1 VRRAAGLLLVLS
13 TIAVIPRTTIAVI
26 PRSEATRNL
35 SGFERSLASLGMTGK
50 GATPSA
56 RREPADLVITGG
68 TVVTVDEKFS
78 VHSPG
83 AVAIRK
89 GEILAVGPAAE
100 IGAKYTARERF
111 DASGKIV
118 LPGLVNTHTHAAMTL
133 LRGLADD
140 LPLDRWLTE
149 HIFPAEGKNVSPGF
163 VYDGTLLAA
172 LEMIEGGTTAFADMY
187 YFESDVARAVDKA
200 GLRAVLGETFI
211 DFPVPDH
218 KDLRET
224 LAFMEAF
231 AKKWKGHPR
240 ITPAA
245 APHAAYTCSK
255 ETLLAARDFA
265 HRERLPLLIHVAESP
280 KELEDARKKW
290 RRTPVAYLA
299 SIGFFDPPAMG
310 PRLPILGAHAI
321 WMDSNDRSLVRQYGV
336 AVSHNPESNMKLASG
351 VADVAEWEKEGILWG
366 IGTDGPAGSNNDLS
380 MFEAMDFT
388 GKLAKMNEED
398 PTVLPA
404 REILAAAT
412 REGARAL
419 GLDAKTGSLQ
429 PGKRADVMAVDVR
442 VAHVQPFEDVYS
454 TLVYSSK
461 ASDVTDVWV
470 DGKRLL
476 TNRRCLT
483 IDRTAVLDAAIKWR
497 RKIRAS
503 LATPAKT
510 ASSS

>member
-1 VRRAAGLLLVLS
+1 LRRAALLAVLALALV
-13 TIAVIPRTTIAVI
+13 AA
-26 PRSEATRNL
+26 AH
-35 SGFERSLASLGMTGK
+35 AQ
-50 GATPSA
+50 
-56 RREPADLVITGG
+56 REPADLLITGG
-68 TVVTVDEKFS
+68 IVVTVDEKFT
-78 VHSPG
+78 VFSPG
-83 AVAIRK
+83 AVVIRR
-89 GEILAVGPAAE
+89 GGIVAVGPAPE
-100 IGAKYTARERF
+100 IGAKYAARESY

-133 LRGLADD
+133 LRGIADD

-149 HIFPAEGKNVSPGF
+149 NIFPAEGKNLSPEF

-218 KDLRET
+218 KDLPET
-224 LAFMEAF
+224 LAFMDAF
-231 AKKWKGHPR
+231 VKKWKGHPR
-240 ITPAA
+240 IVPAP
-245 APHAAYTCSK
+245 APHAIYTTGK
-255 ETLLAARDFA
+255 KTLLAARDFA

-280 KELEDARKKW
+280 KELSDAQQKW
-290 RRTPVAYLA
+290 RKTPVAYLA
-299 SIGFFDPPAMG
+299 SIGFFDPPSDG
-310 PRLPILGAHAI
+310 RRLPIVGAHAI
-321 WMDSNDRSLVRQYGV
+321 WMDTPDRGLVKQYGV

-351 VADVAEWEKEGILWG
+351 VADVAIWESEGLLWG

-404 REILAAAT
+404 REIVAAAT

-419 GLDAKTGSLQ
+419 GFGDKTGSLER
-429 PGKRADVMAVDVR
+429 GKRADI
-442 VAHVQPFEDVYS
+442 VALDARAAHIQPFEDAYS
-454 TLVYSSK
+454 TLVYSAK

-476 TNRRCLT
+476 ANRRCLT
-483 IDRTAVLDAAIKWR
+483 IDRRVVLDAAVKWR
-497 RKIRAS
+497 RKVRESIA
-503 LATPAKT
+503 AAAKEK
-510 ASSS
+510 SKP